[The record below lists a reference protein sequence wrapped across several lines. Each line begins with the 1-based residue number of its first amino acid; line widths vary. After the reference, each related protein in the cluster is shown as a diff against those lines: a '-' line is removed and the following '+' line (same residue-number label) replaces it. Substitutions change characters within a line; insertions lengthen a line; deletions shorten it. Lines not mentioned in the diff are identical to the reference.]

1 MRKLIYWLLLP
12 LAVAVSACGG
22 KKGSSDNTSTLAMID
37 SVDAHG
43 LQRMQTSKSETDF
56 KFKGKDYHSLVS
68 RTPDENLPH
77 VTNELG
83 DTYVDNKI
91 VLRLTRGNE
100 KVFDKTFT
108 KNDFS
113 SVVDARFLSN
123 SVLEGIVYDKT
134 TPQGIVYAA
143 SVCYPQTDLYVPI
156 SITISPDGKISMKKE
171 ELLEEVYDEDTSAR

>member
-91 VLRLTRGNE
+91 VLHIVC
-100 KVFDKTFT
+100 K
-108 KNDFS
+108 S
-113 SVVDARFLSN
+113 SHCNNRYF
-123 SVLEGIVYDKT
+123 G
-134 TPQGIVYAA
+134 
-143 SVCYPQTDLYVPI
+143 
-156 SITISPDGKISMKKE
+156 
-171 ELLEEVYDEDTSAR
+171 